1 MRSDMVKDGIYKAPS
16 RSLFR
21 GAGLC
26 DDDFDKP
33 FVGIANSWNEIIPGH
48 IHLDRLV
55 EEIKKGISEAGG
67 VPFTFGVPGICDGI
81 AMGHEGMRYALASRE
96 TIADC
101 VELMAQAHW
110 FDGWV
115 GVTNCDKITPGML
128 MAAGRLDI
136 PVIMVTGGPM
146 ESGKLDGEKIDVQS
160 VFEVLGEYN
169 AGKATADDVL
179 RVECAACPG
188 EGSCAGLF
196 TANTMSALTE
206 VMGMSLTGCGSMLA
220 TDKRKRDL
228 ARATGRRIVQLI
240 KEGGTPRQM
249 VTQGSIENAIK
260 VDMAIGGSTNTVL
273 HLPAIAAEFGYEIEL
288 DLFDK
293 YSKEIPH
300 LTNLRPGGP
309 FFMEDFDQ
317 AGGVPA
323 MMKRMKKHLSNEMT
337 VNGTTIYQIIDE
349 AEVMNEDII
358 RSMDRPFH
366 KEGGIAVLR
375 GNLAPDGCVI
385 KQSAVS
391 PKMIEFTGKAKVFD
405 SEKASLEAIDSGK
418 IVSGDVVVIR
428 YEGPKGG
435 PGMPEMLSPTSRIAG
450 MGLIDS
456 VALITDGR
464 FSGATRGPCIGHIS
478 PEAFERGPIGI
489 VRDGDQ
495 IRIDIPGRRLDLL
508 ISEEEFKKRM
518 ETFVPKDRKPTGVLA
533 KYRKLVSSASKGAIC
548 R

>member
-533 KYRKLVSSASKGAIC
+533 K
-548 R
+548 

>member
-55 EEIKKGISEAGG
+55 EEVKKGISEEGG

-81 AMGHEGMRYALASRE
+81 AMGHEGMRYALTSRE

-136 PVIMVTGGPM
+136 PAIMVTGGPM

-179 RVECAACPG
+179 KVECAACPG

-196 TANTMSALTE
+196 TANTMACLTE

-249 VTQGSIENAIK
+249 VTKGSFENAIK
-260 VDMAIGGSTNTVL
+260 VDMAIGGSTNTTL

-288 DLFDK
+288 DLFDR
-293 YSKEIPH
+293 YSREIPH

-309 FFMEDFDQ
+309 FFMEDFDN

-323 MMKRMKKHLSNEMT
+323 MMKRIKKHLSNEMT
-337 VNGTTIYQIIDE
+337 VNGTTIYQIVDE
-349 AEVMNEDII
+349 AEVRNEDVI

-375 GNLAPDGCVI
+375 GNLAPEGSVI

-391 PKMIEFTGKAKVFD
+391 PNMIQFTGKAKVFD
-405 SEKASLEAIDSGK
+405 SEKDSLEAIDGGK

-495 IRIDIPGRRLDLL
+495 IRIDIPERRLDLL